1 MTQDVKF
8 INDIERT
15 NFEKQIKNDVVI
27 DNNNVRIKRNWQLKY
42 SEC

>member
-27 DNNNVRIKRNWQLKY
+27 DNNNVGKKEIDN
-42 SEC
+42 